1 MRSFSLAAAALAAAA
16 LLSCSHAARV
26 EGVVADAPDTTLT
39 LRLLDVNRLELVD
52 SLRTDSEGRFS
63 AKLDIAPQSA
73 EFVYLYYGDRQ
84 LASLLLQPDDRV
96 KVTTDTLGAY
106 RVEGSAESQQL
117 QVVESDYRNFLRD
130 MGRGSDADRARRYIQ
145 YYRDRVSYVLTHSR
159 SLTVVPVLYQRVNGM
174 PLFSQETDGL
184 LIRNV
189 CDSLRLA
196 YPASRYIKALD
207 KEATRRIN
215 YMSLNARLRS
225 AGETGYIDIELPGLD
240 GQPCK
245 LSEVEAP
252 VTLIYFWSGSARE
265 KLMNLDS
272 LLPLYE
278 EFHHKG
284 FEIYSVALDPDKTL
298 WATTMRNQQLPW
310 VNVCDS
316 RGASSPYIGAYGI
329 TSLPMAWLLRNG
341 EIDPGVKA
349 SSPEEL
355 AAYLRSSLK

>member
-39 LRLLDVNRLELVD
+39 LRLLDVNRLQLLD
-52 SLRTDSEGRFS
+52 TLRTDSEGRFS
-63 AKLDIAPQSA
+63 ARVDVPEESA
-73 EFVYLYYGDRQ
+73 EFIYLYYGERQ
-84 LASLLLQPDDRV
+84 LASLILEPGDRV

-106 RVEGSAESQQL
+106 RVEGSPESQQL